1 MYISNIIKT
10 LLNSKAATFAFFGSM
25 ASILSLYGWAGEK
38 FLGYAPETIGIISFV
53 VIGIIALFSVYFLVA
68 AFIYHERV
76 IATQSGYAL
85 NHKITHQLRNAISR
99 MQDLEYETSRK
110 IQNVELEA
118 QFSDIVENS
127 ELKRR
132 EIFKKLG
139 AQVSSAVANQLRH
152 HFASNEIAGNIRVTI
167 KVIKPNGTAP
177 KDWETVTAS
186 VDHETWSNQDRILE
200 SQDHES
206 HRIGD
211 NSDFEDILI
220 GKRNCF
226 VCNDLQALPE
236 KQYKNSSQEWR
247 KRYNSTIVV
256 PIKSKPDGEK
266 NSVYYGFITADSL
279 NPSKQ
284 DQFSSDVKSPTL
296 NIMAHAADAM
306 AVWFVKHDSLSN
318 VLTDRITER
327 RGILAPSVLS
337 ISKKEPPSE
346 SREIF

>member
-1 MYISNIIKT
+1 MNIGTIAKT
-10 LLNSKAATFAFFGSM
+10 LINSKAAVFSVLGSA
-25 ASILSLYGWAGEK
+25 ASIVSLYGWAGEK
-38 FLGYAPETIGIISFV
+38 FLGYAPEAIGIISFI
-53 VIGIIALFSVYFLVA
+53 VIGIISLFSIYFLVA
-68 AFIYHERV
+68 AFLYHERV
-76 IATQSGYAL
+76 IATQSDHAL

-99 MQDLEYETSRK
+99 MQDLEYETSKK
-110 IQNVELEA
+110 IENVELEA
-118 QFSDIVENS
+118 QFADIIENN

-132 EIFKKLG
+132 EIFKRMG

-152 HFASNEIAGNIRVTI
+152 HFASNEIDGNIRVTI
-167 KVIKPNGTAP
+167 KVIKPCGSTP

-186 VDHETWSNQDRILE
+186 VDHETWGDQDRILE

-226 VCNDLQALPE
+226 VCNDLQGLPE
-236 KQYKNSSQEWR
+236 KDYKNSSLEWR

-256 PIKSKPDGEK
+256 PIKSKPDGDK

-284 DQFSSDVKSPTL
+284 DQFSFDVKSPTL
-296 NIMAHAADAM
+296 NIMAHAADAL
-306 AVWFVKHDSLSN
+306 AVWFVKNDSLSN
-318 VLTDRITER
+318 Q
-327 RGILAPSVLS
+327 S
-337 ISKKEPPSE
+337 
-346 SREIF
+346 